1 MRLTEGQATLELA
14 EGAGSSVGEG
24 PVWDATR
31 GVLWWVDIP
40 AGLVHR
46 FDPRTGAGQVIEVDS
61 AIGAVALRRDGTLL
75 VALAGGLAEL
85 DPESGR
91 LEGLLSFAPG
101 SRPLRCNDGKCDPA
115 GRFWVGRMATDGAL
129 GEGSLL
135 RIDADLA
142 VVTCLSSLT
151 IPNGLGW
158 DPDGRLMYFADS
170 SWREVR
176 EYAYDPT
183 AGTMGEPRT
192 LVYFPDDESVPDGLT
207 VDAEGCVWVARWG
220 AGCVVRISPDGAFVG
235 RIDLPVSL
243 VTSCTFGGE
252 DLGDLYITT
261 ARAAPGAAD
270 LAREPLAGGLFR
282 CRPGVRGLLPVPFA
296 GIGGTIAAPPARR
309 VAGLPPED
317 IPHQDHLEQP

>member
-1 MRLTEGQATLELA
+1 MGLTEGQATIELA
-14 EGAGSSVGEG
+14 AGAGSSVGEG
-24 PVWDATR
+24 PVWDATQ
-31 GVLWWVDIP
+31 GVLLWVDIP

-61 AIGAVALRRDGTLL
+61 AIGAVVLLRDGTLL
-75 VALAGGLAEL
+75 VALAGSLAEL
-85 DPESGR
+85 VPESGR
-91 LEGLLSFAPG
+91 LESLLSFAPG
-101 SRPLRCNDGKCDPA
+101 SRPFRCNDGKCDPA
-115 GRFWVGRMATDGAL
+115 GRFWVGRMATDGAP

-142 VVTCLSSLT
+142 VVTCLSGLT

-158 DPDGRLMYFADS
+158 DPDGRLMYFVDS

-176 EYAYDPT
+176 EYPYYPT

-192 LVYFPDDESVPDGLT
+192 LACFPDDESVPDGLT

-261 ARAAPGAAD
+261 AGAASGAAD
-270 LAREPLAGGLFR
+270 FAREPLAGGLFR

-296 GIGGTIAAPPARR
+296 GLGGATRRAPSATSGGAAA
-309 VAGLPPED
+309 
-317 IPHQDHLEQP
+317 